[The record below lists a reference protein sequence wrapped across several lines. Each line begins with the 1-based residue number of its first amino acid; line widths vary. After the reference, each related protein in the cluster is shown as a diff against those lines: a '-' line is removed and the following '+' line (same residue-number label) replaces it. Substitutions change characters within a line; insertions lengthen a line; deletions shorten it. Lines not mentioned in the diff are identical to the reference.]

1 MHWWGTKEPLYF
13 HHYYATMIWRQS
25 HPNVWFLSYCWHQ
38 ISPSSSFVPL
48 FYDWCEIKRHP
59 SSKMMMLGE
68 EGSKLDSISIWSLL
82 FCRSLAR
89 EMTLRLAVREFS
101 ELRIFSR
108 PVGVKIFGRFL
119 RGSAVVVV
127 GKRCTRFGAI
137 ISRTLLPFAKLS

>member
-1 MHWWGTKEPLYF
+1 MHRCGTKEPLYF

-68 EGSKLDSISIWSLL
+68 EGSKLDISIWSLL

-89 EMTLRLAVREFS
+89 EMTLRLAVGEFS
-101 ELRIFSR
+101 ELRIFPPSGRGQDLRALSLRLCCCCSR
-108 PVGVKIFGRFL
+108 QKVHQIRRHHQQNSP
-119 RGSAVVVV
+119 S
-127 GKRCTRFGAI
+127 
-137 ISRTLLPFAKLS
+137 FAKLS